1 MQEHCVNWSQNA
13 ILLQKAA
20 RLSGLLFSG
29 AVGTILPV
37 PVKMRL
43 DQLLV
48 LRGLSS
54 SREKAQRS
62 IMAGQV
68 LLAGQKAEKPG
79 TRVAD
84 DAVVEILAGEKYVGR
99 GGLKLEAALD
109 HFQIPVA
116 GRAGLDIGASTGG
129 FTDCLLQ
136 RGAASVHSTDVG
148 HGQID
153 WRLRNDPRVTV
164 REGVNARFLTTAD
177 TGGLVD
183 ICVADVSFISL
194 TLILPAAFALLSPTA
209 DMVVLI
215 KPQFELTPDKV
226 AKGGVVRDPAF
237 HEEAVEKIRAFV
249 GAAGRRWQ
257 GVIESPITGREGNI
271 EFLAHLRP

>member
-1 MQEHCVNWSQNA
+1 MPE
-13 ILLQKAA
+13 
-20 RLSGLLFSG
+20 
-29 AVGTILPV
+29 
-37 PVKMRL
+37 KMRL

-48 LRGLSS
+48 IRGLAP

-68 LLAGQKAEKPG
+68 LLGGQKAEKPG
-79 TRVAD
+79 TKVAE
-84 DAVVEILAGEKYVGR
+84 DAVVELLAGEKYVGR
-99 GGLKLEAALD
+99 GGLKLEGALD
-109 HFQIPVA
+109 HFQISVE
-116 GRAGLDIGASTGG
+116 GRRGLDIGASTGG

-136 RGAASVHSTDVG
+136 RGAAHVHATDVG

-153 WRLRNDPRVTV
+153 WKLRNDSRVTV
-164 REGVNARFLTTAD
+164 REGANARFLSIED

-194 TLILPAAFALLSPTA
+194 TLILPAAFALLTPTA

-226 AKGGVVRDPAF
+226 GKGGVVREVAF
-237 HEEAVEKIRAFV
+237 REEAVEKIRAFV
-249 GAAGRRWQ
+249 EASGHKWR
-257 GVIESPITGREGNI
+257 GVIESPITGREGNV
-271 EFLAHLRP
+271 EYLAHLQP

>member
-1 MQEHCVNWSQNA
+1 
-13 ILLQKAA
+13 
-20 RLSGLLFSG
+20 
-29 AVGTILPV
+29 
-37 PVKMRL
+37 MRL
-43 DQLLV
+43 DQFLV
-48 LRGLSS
+48 LRGLSP

-79 TRVAD
+79 TKVAE
-84 DAVVEILAGEKYVGR
+84 DAVVEVLSGEKYVGR
-99 GGLKLEAALD
+99 GGFKLEAALD
-109 HFQIPVA
+109 HFQIEVA
-116 GRAGLDIGASTGG
+116 GRSGLDIGASTGG

-136 RGAASVHSTDVG
+136 RGAAGVHAIDVG

-153 WRLRNDPRVTV
+153 WRLRTDPRVTV
-164 REGVNARFLTTAD
+164 REGVNARFLSAED

-183 ICVADVSFISL
+183 VCVADVSFISL
-194 TLILPAAFALLSPTA
+194 TLILPAAFALLTPTA

-226 AKGGVVRDPAF
+226 GKGGVVRDPAF
-237 HEEAVEKIRAFV
+237 HEEAVEKIRSFV
-249 GAAGRRWQ
+249 VAAGHRWE
-257 GVIESPITGREGNI
+257 GVIASPITGREGNV

>member
-1 MQEHCVNWSQNA
+1 
-13 ILLQKAA
+13 
-20 RLSGLLFSG
+20 
-29 AVGTILPV
+29 
-37 PVKMRL
+37 MRL

-48 LRGLSS
+48 TRGLCP

-68 LLAGQKAEKPG
+68 LVGGQKAEKPG

-84 DAVVEILAGEKYVGR
+84 DAVVELLAGDKYVGR

-116 GRAGLDIGASTGG
+116 GRTALDIGASTGG

-136 RGAASVHSTDVG
+136 RGAAGVHAIDVG

-164 REGVNARFLTTAD
+164 REGVNARFLTAED

-194 TLILPAAFALLSPTA
+194 TLILPAAFALLMPAS

-226 AKGGVVRDPAF
+226 GKGGVVRDPAF
-237 HEEAVEKIRAFV
+237 RGEAVEKIHRFV
-249 GAAGRRWQ
+249 EASGHRWQ
-257 GVIESPITGREGNI
+257 GVIESPITGREGNV
-271 EFLAHLRP
+271 EFLAHLQP

>member
-1 MQEHCVNWSQNA
+1 MPQ
-13 ILLQKAA
+13 
-20 RLSGLLFSG
+20 
-29 AVGTILPV
+29 
-37 PVKMRL
+37 KMRL

-48 LRGLSS
+48 LRGLVP

-68 LLAGQKAEKPG
+68 LLGGQKAEKPG

-84 DAVVEILAGEKYVGR
+84 DAVVELLAGEKYVGR
-99 GGLKLEAALD
+99 GGLKLEAALA
-109 HFQIPVA
+109 HFQIDVT
-116 GRAGLDIGASTGG
+116 GRRGLDIGASTGG

-136 RGAASVHSTDVG
+136 HGAAHVHATDVG

-153 WRLRNDPRVTV
+153 WKLRNDPRVTV
-164 REGVNARFLTTAD
+164 QEGANARFLTLED
-177 TGGLVD
+177 TGGPVE

-194 TLILPAAFALLSPTA
+194 TLILPAAFALLTPTA

-226 AKGGVVRDPAF
+226 GKGGVVREAAF
-237 HEEAVEKIRAFV
+237 REEAVEKIRRFV
-249 GAAGRRWQ
+249 ETSGHRWR
-257 GVIESPITGREGNI
+257 GVIESPITGREGNV
-271 EFLAHLRP
+271 EYLAHLQP